1 MNSRARLQPF
11 FLGDALALAED
22 LLHVPAERLALALP
36 ESLLGLAW
44 HVPVAGLGSDRVE
57 EAALLW
63 RRIIRGRWFGA
74 DSREV
79 GSACMRM
86 LLDPETELSWSG
98 NLVREM
104 DEVGKAIESELI
116 PDADLNDWIGSWL
129 ARAIKRDESRPRR
142 HLRLA

>member
-1 MNSRARLQPF
+1 MTIKAGSQPF

-22 LLHVPAERLALALP
+22 LLDTPAERLELELP

-44 HVPVAGLGSDRVE
+44 HVPVAGLGNDRVE

-63 RRIIRGRWFGA
+63 RRIIRGRWFGD
-74 DSREV
+74 DSTAV

-86 LLDPETELSWSG
+86 VLDPETELSWSDAV
-98 NLVREM
+98 VREV
-104 DEVGKAIESELI
+104 DEVGRAIEGETMSE
-116 PDADLNDWIGSWL
+116 ADLNDWIGSWL
-129 ARAIKRDESRPRR
+129 ARATRPEESRPRR